1 METVYKALQDD
12 YSQKNNVMLKQS
24 DLAKKLGI
32 STATISR
39 LENGTYKK
47 VATSKSNVITYNSLT
62 PKKTYYFKVRPYT
75 TLNGPN
81 TSAEWFIRI
90 PLFR

>member
-1 METVYKALQDD
+1 MDTVYKALQDD

-47 VATSKSNVITYNSLT
+47 VPSIEIVEAYSSFFVFQKNI
-62 PKKTYYFKVRPYT
+62 F
-75 TLNGPN
+75 
-81 TSAEWFIRI
+81 
-90 PLFR
+90 